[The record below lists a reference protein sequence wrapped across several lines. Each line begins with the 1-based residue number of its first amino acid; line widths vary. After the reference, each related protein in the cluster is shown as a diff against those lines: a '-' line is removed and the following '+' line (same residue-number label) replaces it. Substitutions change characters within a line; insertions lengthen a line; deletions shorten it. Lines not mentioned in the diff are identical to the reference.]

1 MSEIKQYPVLKHI
14 VNVIKNAIADSKVDE
29 QSESVSII
37 KDGNDSIHVKQLFDD
52 TDKIASIFI
61 TDKKEILYSEDLL
74 ETLEDIAQTAKSD
87 ANLKKALEATKIIVN
102 DLSLQTEFILQEV
115 KAAFD
120 ELSDSYE
127 FGKTTEKNIEEF
139 SASYKFGDNKFD
151 IKVVNNADAI
161 KLEAKIDSA
170 VKPAV
175 KKTIEADVDKIG
187 KALNNSFK

>member
-37 KDGNDSIHVKQLFDD
+37 KDGNDSIHVRQLFDD
-52 TDKIASIFI
+52 TEKIASIFI

-74 ETLEDIAQTAKSD
+74 ETLEDIAKTAKSD
-87 ANLKKALEATKIIVN
+87 AGLKEALEAAKIIVN

-151 IKVVNNADAI
+151 ITVVNSADAI
-161 KLEAKIDSA
+161 QIEAKIDSA

>member
-151 IKVVNNADAI
+151 ITVVNNADAI